1 MPARRSFAMPR
12 PRTRGFGSTMATTIR
27 RSPRPTSPPAPGGGP
42 GTRLPAALRDQVLQL
57 THELVHVA
65 ERAVHRGEAH
75 VGDGVERVQLAHHGL
90 ADRAAGDLPLA
101 ALLELALDL
110 VDQGLDGVD
119 RDRALLA
126 GALEPV
132 HDLGALEGLPPA
144 VLLDHPAQR
153 LR

>member
-1 MPARRSFAMPR
+1 MPARRSFAIPPPPAR
-12 PRTRGFGSTMATTIR
+12 RVRATSAATAP
-27 RSPRPTSPPAPGGGP
+27 RSPGPTSAAAPGGGP

-75 VGDGVERVQLAHHGL
+75 VRDGVERVQLAHHGL

-132 HDLGALEGLPPA
+132 HDLGALEGLPP
-144 VLLDHPAQR
+144 
-153 LR
+153 

>member
-1 MPARRSFAMPR
+1 
-12 PRTRGFGSTMATTIR
+12 
-27 RSPRPTSPPAPGGGP
+27 
-42 GTRLPAALRDQVLQL
+42 QL
-57 THELVHVA
+57 MHELVDVA

-75 VGDGVERVQLAHHGL
+75 VRDGVELVQLAHHGL

-144 VLLDHPAQR
+144 VLLDHHGERLLDPLVGGEGWTAVLAVTPAAVR
-153 LR
+153 GPYLAAARVYHPVLHVVS